1 MTALAIDDYSTGT
14 ETTWWHAETKH
25 ISEKTEIY
33 YIKILWLLSKKF
45 PSMLWAILYDIVMNN
60 CEKI

>member
-1 MTALAIDDYSTGT
+1 MMIIQREPKRHGGML
-14 ETTWWHAETKH
+14 KPN
-25 ISEKTEIY
+25 ISQKNTEIY
-33 YIKILWLLSKKF
+33 YIKILWLLSKIF